1 MTGKGYKKARDL
13 QGKVTETRG
22 VDTEMSQKGKELTW
36 KCYRMARGSQGKVT
50 ERGGVHRKRLNKASK
65 MRNKED
71 EDN

>member
-1 MTGKGYKKARDL
+1 
-13 QGKVTETRG
+13 
-22 VDTEMSQKGKELTW
+22 MSQKGKELTW